1 MDYFTFLFYL
11 HSHLHCEYVKVV
23 SILTDIKSAEHKVYS
38 NDSQLFLDTKKRLI
52 DS

>member
-23 SILTDIKSAEHKVYS
+23 SILTDIKSAEHKFYS
-38 NDSQLFLDTKKRLI
+38 NDSQFVFGHEKK